1 MKIRTTPLF
10 KVRRLASYTKR
21 AVPVIK
27 HRGRQQL
34 LIRWNLI
41 NREKMEREIFNSC
54 IAILKYIISEQAST
68 MVVISGAAITAGSRL
83 SFFAIMGGTHP
94 KNLDINTVQIKVS
107 ERVIAKIIL

>member
-27 HRGRQQL
+27 HRGRQRL

-41 NREKMEREIFNSC
+41 NREKDGEGNF
-54 IAILKYIISEQAST
+54 
-68 MVVISGAAITAGSRL
+68 
-83 SFFAIMGGTHP
+83 
-94 KNLDINTVQIKVS
+94 
-107 ERVIAKIIL
+107 

>member
-54 IAILKYIISEQAST
+54 IVLKNLAAVHRNMPMSADFILEQL
-68 MVVISGAAITAGSRL
+68 MECSRL
-83 SFFAIMGGTHP
+83 LKTTYA
-94 KNLDINTVQIKVS
+94 DILSAYLSLIH
-107 ERVIAKIIL
+107 I